1 MNATNILERN
11 IREQHYVPDRG
22 SSGNRRIPQG
32 EVDSPVF
39 YDSPKLVDADIVIP
53 IYIEEIQLADS
64 VSTLCSFLD
73 RHSRDLTPFSW
84 NIVIADNASTDASW
98 QIAKSLCDW
107 CPNQVRALHLA
118 RKGRGYAL
126 KQAWLSSR
134 AAVVAY
140 IDVDLSTDIGS
151 TGSLILPLLQ
161 GGADIAFGS
170 RLLPQ
175 SQVTRSPKREF
186 ISRTYNLML
195 RPYLAVSFHD
205 VQCGFKAITA
215 QAAHVLLPQVKDD
228 EWFFDAELLVRAQQ
242 AGMTM
247 LELPV
252 RWVEDDSSTV
262 DIPDTVKK
270 DLEGMHRVREGME
283 ARAVEQLRVDLGSPA
298 VRDQIR
304 QHELRGSLLAQ
315 KKRIRIHVCRIQA
328 KKLPLVERLTANEI
342 SYRKSKLHLS

>member
-1 MNATNILERN
+1 MNTTNILERN
-11 IREQHYVPDRG
+11 TSEQHYVPDRR
-22 SSGNRRIPQG
+22 SSGSGQIPLS
-32 EVDSPVF
+32 EVDSPV
-39 YDSPKLVDADIVIP
+39 YYGSPAAVDADIVIP
-53 IYIEEIQLADS
+53 IYNEEVQLADS

-73 RHSRDLTPFSW
+73 RHARDLTPFSW
-84 NIVIADNASTDASW
+84 NVVIADNASTDASW

-107 CPNQVRALHLA
+107 CPNQVRALHLV

-140 IDVDLSTDIGS
+140 MDVDLSTYIGS

-186 ISRTYNLML
+186 ISLTYNLML
-195 RPYLAVSFHD
+195 RSYLAVSFHD
-205 VQCGFKAITA
+205 AQCGFKVITA
-215 QAAHVLLPQVKDD
+215 QAAHALLPQVKDD
-228 EWFFDAELLVRAQQ
+228 EWFFDTELLVRAQQ

-252 RWVEDDSSTV
+252 RWVEDAGSTV

-270 DLEGMHRVREGME
+270 DLEGMHRVREDME
-283 ARAVEQLRVDLGSPA
+283 ARMVDGLRVDLNSAA
-298 VRDQIR
+298 VWDQIR
-304 QHELRGSLLAQ
+304 QHELRGSLLPAEKEGPHSRMQ
-315 KKRIRIHVCRIQA
+315 NPGK
-328 KKLPLVERLTANEI
+328 ETAAC
-342 SYRKSKLHLS
+342 

>member
-1 MNATNILERN
+1 M
-11 IREQHYVPDRG
+11 
-22 SSGNRRIPQG
+22 
-32 EVDSPVF
+32 
-39 YDSPKLVDADIVIP
+39 
-53 IYIEEIQLADS
+53 
-64 VSTLCSFLD
+64 
-73 RHSRDLTPFSW
+73 
-84 NIVIADNASTDASW
+84 IADNASTDASW

-126 KQAWLSSR
+126 KQAWLNSR

-140 IDVDLSTDIGS
+140 MDVDLSTDIGS

-161 GGADIAFGS
+161 GGADIDFGL

-186 ISRTYNLML
+186 ISLTYNLML
-195 RPYLAVSFHD
+195 RSYLAVSFHD
-205 VQCGFKAITA
+205 AQCGFKAITA
-215 QAAHVLLPQVKDD
+215 PAAHVLLSQVNDD
-228 EWFFDAELLVRAQQ
+228 GWFFDTELLVRAQQ

-252 RWVEDDSSTV
+252 RWVEDAGSTV

-283 ARAVEQLRVDLGSPA
+283 ARMIDGLRVDLDSPA
-298 VRDQIR
+298 VWAQIR
-304 QHELRGSLLAQ
+304 QHELRGSLLP
-315 KKRIRIHVCRIQA
+315 A
-328 KKLPLVERLTANEI
+328 KDEDSHSRMQNPDKETAA
-342 SYRKSKLHLS
+342 R

>member
-1 MNATNILERN
+1 M
-11 IREQHYVPDRG
+11 PDRG

-39 YDSPKLVDADIVIP
+39 YGSPKPVDTDIVIP
-53 IYIEEIQLADS
+53 IYNEEIRLADS
-64 VSTLCSFLD
+64 ISTLCSFLD
-73 RHSRDLTPFSW
+73 RHARDRAPFSW

-107 CPNQVRALHLA
+107 CPSLVRALHLA

-140 IDVDLSTDIGS
+140 MDVDLSTDIGS

-195 RPYLAVSFHD
+195 RSYLAVSFHD
-205 VQCGFKAITA
+205 AQCGFKAITA
-215 QAAHVLLPQVKDD
+215 QAAHALLPQVKDN
-228 EWFFDAELLVRAQQ
+228 EWFFDTELLVRAQQ

-252 RWVEDDSSTV
+252 RWVEDVGSTV

-283 ARAVEQLRVDLGSPA
+283 ARTIEELRVDLDSPA
-298 VRDQIR
+298 VWDQIR
-304 QHELRGSLLAQ
+304 QHELRGSLLPAEEEDPHSHMQ
-315 KKRIRIHVCRIQA
+315 NPGK
-328 KKLPLVERLTANEI
+328 ETAAC
-342 SYRKSKLHLS
+342 

>member
-11 IREQHYVPDRG
+11 TSKKHYVPDRR
-22 SSGNRRIPQG
+22 SSGNRQIPLG
-32 EVDSPVF
+32 EVDSPIF
-39 YDSPKLVDADIVIP
+39 YGSPESVDADIVIP
-53 IYIEEIQLADS
+53 IYNEEGQLADS

-73 RHSRDLTPFSW
+73 RHARDLTPFSW
-84 NIVIADNASTDASW
+84 NVVIADNASTDASW

-107 CPNQVRALHLA
+107 CPNQVRALRFA

-126 KQAWLSSR
+126 KQAWLRSM

-140 IDVDLSTDIGS
+140 MDVDLSTDIGS

-170 RLLPQ
+170 RLMPQ

-195 RPYLAVSFHD
+195 RSYLAVSFHD
-205 VQCGFKAITA
+205 AQCGFKALTA

-228 EWFFDAELLVRAQQ
+228 EWFFDTELLVRAQQ

-247 LELPV
+247 LELPF
-252 RWVEDDSSTV
+252 RWVEDASSTV

-283 ARAVEQLRVDLGSPA
+283 ARTVEELRIDLDSPA
-298 VRDQIR
+298 VWDQIR
-304 QHELRGSLLAQ
+304 QYELRGSLLP
-315 KKRIRIHVCRIQA
+315 A
-328 KKLPLVERLTANEI
+328 KEEDPHSHMQIPDKETAAC
-342 SYRKSKLHLS
+342 

>member
-1 MNATNILERN
+1 M
-11 IREQHYVPDRG
+11 PDRRSSDNRQILQGKVDLPIYYG
-22 SSGNRRIPQG
+22 SPAA
-32 EVDSPVF
+32 
-39 YDSPKLVDADIVIP
+39 VDADIVIP
-53 IYIEEIQLADS
+53 IYNEEAQLADS

-73 RHSRDLTPFSW
+73 RHARVLIPLSW
-84 NIVIADNASTDASW
+84 NIVITDNASTDASW

-107 CPNQVRALHLA
+107 YSNQVRALHLA

-134 AAVVAY
+134 AAVMAY
-140 IDVDLSTDIGS
+140 MDVDLSTDIGS
-151 TGSLILPLLQ
+151 TGSLVLPLLQ

-195 RPYLAVSFHD
+195 RSYLAVSFHD
-205 VQCGFKAITA
+205 AQCGFKAITA

-228 EWFFDAELLVRAQQ
+228 EWFFDTELLVRAQQ

-252 RWVEDDSSTV
+252 RWVEDASSTV

-270 DLEGMHRVREGME
+270 DLEGMHRVSG
-283 ARAVEQLRVDLGSPA
+283 RVWRPEWSMGFALTWTPLPSG
-298 VRDQIR
+298 IR
-304 QHELRGSLLAQ
+304 SASMSYVGPSCLP
-315 KKRIRIHVCRIQA
+315 KRRTRIHICRIQT
-328 KKLPLVERLTANEI
+328 KRLPLVERLAANEI
-342 SYRKSKLHLS
+342 TYRKSKLHLS